1 MRDDPNPM
9 ANPMSKQIYMER
21 EFHRAVL
28 ERGTYRA
35 WAWIWFILAFAGWT
49 ALIAVAFKA
58 GILHL

>member
-1 MRDDPNPM
+1 
-9 ANPMSKQIYMER
+9 MSKQIYMER

-58 GILHL
+58 GIIST